1 MRRLIYAGRLEDC
14 KQQLEKAQETLQ
26 KRLDRNEKLK
36 EKLKKLV
43 SQIDY
48 LDTSDINI
56 DNITDEQI
64 YQAKYSERLDEYKK
78 LSTQWYELSE
88 DDKSKFYSN
97 YMDVT
102 NAFDNWTD
110 SVKKVPEL
118 EEKIKR
124 AQERYDKQYNL
135 ERVYTKEMPEVFK
148 DEQEYLAKEWTEWD
162 IQQRE
167 EMYSMYE
174 QVKNGEIDE
183 KIYYKKYGYG
193 KGDKWRKTDE
203 EFYQMELKE
212 AKMFII
218 DLYNRVKKITGE
230 KIYDWSELYYNNGAL
245 NGVITGEDG
254 TAKVESILAGGYN
267 IQRLHVRV
275 LVHEV
280 KR

>member
-1 MRRLIYAGRLEDC
+1 MA
-14 KQQLEKAQETLQ
+14 EK
-26 KRLDRNEKLK
+26 K
-36 EKLKKLV
+36 
-43 SQIDY
+43 
-48 LDTSDINI
+48 
-56 DNITDEQI
+56 
-64 YQAKYSERLDEYKK
+64 
-78 LSTQWYELSE
+78 
-88 DDKSKFYSN
+88 
-97 YMDVT
+97 
-102 NAFDNWTD
+102 
-110 SVKKVPEL
+110 L

-148 DEQEYLAKEWTEWD
+148 EEQEYLAQKWTEWD

-167 EMYSMYE
+167 EMYKYYE
-174 QVKNGEIDE
+174 RYQNGEITRE
-183 KIYYKKYGYG
+183 RYYKLYGCG
-193 KGDKWRKTDE
+193 RADRLRKTDE
-203 EFYQMELKE
+203 EFYQMELQE

-245 NGVITGEDG
+245 NGIIEGEDG